1 MISKGKVLQPV
12 EYRFDTEPYY
22 ESVGEVKPVTA
33 CRSAIAQA
41 LTDDPDMLAAVNEL
55 GASLF

>member
-1 MISKGKVLQPV
+1 MVSGVAPV
-12 EYRFDTEPYY
+12 
-22 ESVGEVKPVTA
+22 VA

-41 LTDDPDMLAAVNEL
+41 LTDDPDMLVAVNEL